1 MTTEVDR
8 PITAGRILGLA
19 LPALGVLAAPPL
31 YLLLD
36 TAVIGRLGAVE
47 LAALAAG
54 ATVFSMLT
62 AQLTFL
68 AYGTT
73 ARASRAFGRGD
84 VKGAVTEGVQATWVA
99 VFVGALLFA
108 LVQIFAGGITRLL
121 APDPDVAGAAA
132 GWLRIAAFGI
142 PLTLISQA
150 GNGWMRGV
158 QDTRRPSSWTASFL
172 AQDTRRPFLYVV
184 GGLGPAALIIVPLVG
199 WLGLNGSA
207 WAMIAGETLT
217 AVFFIRRLVDSA
229 TDRDVDKRPSWMLI
243 KRQLVLGRD
252 LILRSL
258 AFQVA
263 FLSAAGVAGR
273 LGAFSLGGHQIL
285 LQLWNLLS
293 LVLDSLAIA
302 AQTLVGAALGVG
314 SVAAARFTARRVIA
328 WSTVFAGVLAGVFAV
343 LDSLLPRAFTNADGV
358 LAAIA
363 EGPWW
368 ILVAMIPVGGV
379 VFAIDGVLLGAGD
392 AAFLRN
398 ATITAVVL
406 GFLPPVW
413 LTLAM
418 GWGLT
423 GVWSGLLAF
432 MVLRLIFV
440 AVRYR
445 GPKWTEAAGE
455 D

>member
-1 MTTEVDR
+1 MPADAVAR
-8 PITAGRILGLA
+8 PVTAGRILGLA

-36 TAVIGRLGAVE
+36 TAVVGRLGAVE

-73 ARASRAFGRGD
+73 ARASRAYGRGD
-84 VKGAVTEGVQATWVA
+84 VRGAVGEGVQATWVA
-99 VFVGALLFA
+99 VAVGLVLFGA
-108 LVQIFAGGITRLL
+108 VEISAGSITRLL
-121 APDPDVAGAAA
+121 APEPEVAAAAA
-132 GWLRIAAFGI
+132 GWLRIAAVGI
-142 PLTLISQA
+142 PLTLLAQA
-150 GNGWMRGV
+150 GNGWLRGI
-158 QDTRRPSSWTASFL
+158 QDTRRPLF
-172 AQDTRRPFLYVV
+172 YVV
-184 GGLGPAALIIVPLVG
+184 CGLGPAALAIVPLVS
-199 WLGLNGSA
+199 WLGLDGSA
-207 WAMIAGETLT
+207 WAMIGGESITAALFLRKLAASAGDLG
-217 AVFFIRRLVDSA
+217 
-229 TDRDVDKRPSWMLI
+229 VDKRPHWSLI
-243 KRQLVLGRD
+243 VRQLVLGRD

-273 LGAFSLGGHQIL
+273 IGAESLGAHQIM

-314 SVAAARFTARRVIA
+314 SVAVARFTARRVIA
-328 WSTVFAGVLAGVFAV
+328 WSTVFAAVLAGIFAAAHSV
-343 LDSLLPRAFTNADGV
+343 IPALFTTSGGV
-358 LAAIA
+358 LGAIA
-363 EGPWW
+363 SGPWW
-368 ILVAMIPVGGV
+368 LLVAMIPVGGV

-392 AAFLRN
+392 AAYLRN
-398 ATITAVVL
+398 ATIAAVVV

-413 LTLAM
+413 LTLSM

-423 GVWSGLLAF
+423 GVWWGLMAF
-432 MVLRLIFV
+432 MLLRLV
-440 AVRYR
+440 LVVVRYR
-445 GPKWTEAAGE
+445 GPRWAVAAGE
-455 D
+455 

>member
-1 MTTEVDR
+1 MTDEFDR
-8 PITAGRILGLA
+8 PVTAGRILGLA

-36 TAVIGRLGAVE
+36 TAVVGRLGTVE

-84 VKGAVTEGVQATWVA
+84 VRGAVTEGVQATWVA
-99 VFVGALLFA
+99 VFVGALLFV
-108 LVQIFAGGITRLL
+108 LVQVFAGGITRLL
-121 APDPDVAGAAA
+121 APDPAVTDAAA

-142 PLTLISQA
+142 PLTLVAQA
-150 GNGWMRGV
+150 GNGWMRGI
-158 QDTRRPSSWTASFL
+158 
-172 AQDTRRPFLYVV
+172 QDTRRPFLYVV
-184 GGLGPAALIIVPLVG
+184 GGLGPAAVAIVPLVA
-199 WLGLNGSA
+199 WLGLDGSA
-207 WAMIAGETLT
+207 WAMIGGETLT
-217 AVFFIRRLVDSA
+217 AAFFLRTLLASAADHEVDP
-229 TDRDVDKRPSWMLI
+229 RPHWSLI

-273 LGAFSLGGHQIL
+273 LGAESLGAHQIM

-302 AQTLVGAALGVG
+302 AQTLVGAALGIG
-314 SVAAARFTARRVIA
+314 SVATARFTARRVIA
-328 WSTVFAGVLAGVFAV
+328 WSTVFAGVLALGFA
-343 LDSLLPRAFTNADGV
+343 LGNSLVPSLFTTSDGV
-358 LAAIA
+358 LGAIA
-363 EGPWW
+363 DGPWW

-413 LTLAM
+413 LTLSM
-418 GWGLT
+418 GWELT
-423 GVWSGLLAF
+423 GVWWGLLTF
-432 MVLRLIFV
+432 MTLRLIFV

-445 GPKWTEAAGE
+445 GPKWAVTAGE
-455 D
+455 SDRR

>member
-1 MTTEVDR
+1 MTATHGGRV
-8 PITAGRILGLA
+8 TAGTVLGLA

-36 TAVIGRLGAVE
+36 TAVVGRLGAVE

-84 VKGAVTEGVQATWVA
+84 VRAAVTEGVQATWVA
-99 VFVGALLFA
+99 VFVGLVLFG
-108 LVQIFAGGITRLL
+108 LVELAAGVVTRLL
-121 APDPDVAGAAA
+121 APEPAVASAAA
-132 GWLRIAAFGI
+132 GWLRIAAAGI
-142 PLTLISQA
+142 PLTLVTQA
-150 GNGWMRGV
+150 GNGWLRGV
-158 QDTRRPSSWTASFL
+158 
-172 AQDTRRPFLYVV
+172 QDTRRPFLYVL
-184 GGLGPAALIIVPLVG
+184 GGLGPAALVIVPAVG
-199 WLGLNGSA
+199 RLGLDGSA
-207 WAMIAGETLT
+207 CAMVFGETLT
-217 AVFFIRRLVDSA
+217 AVYFIRRLVVSA
-229 TDRDVDKRPSWMLI
+229 ARHDVDWRPRRSLI
-243 KRQLVLGRD
+243 VRQLVLGRD

-273 LGAFSLGGHQIL
+273 LGANALGAHQIL

-314 SVAAARFTARRVIA
+314 SAAGARATARRVIA
-328 WSTVFAGVLAGVFAV
+328 WSAVFAAVLAGTFAVLAGV
-343 LDSLLPRAFTNADGV
+343 LPRAFTGDAGV
-358 LAAIA
+358 LAEIA
-363 EGPWW
+363 GGPWW
-368 ILVAMIPVGGV
+368 LLVAMIPVGGV

-392 AAFLRN
+392 AAFLRT
-398 ATITAVVL
+398 ATIAAVVL

-413 LTLAM
+413 LTLSM
-418 GWGLT
+418 GWGLS
-423 GVWSGLLAF
+423 GVWWGLTTF
-432 MVLRLIFV
+432 MCLRLVFV
-440 AVRYR
+440 VVRYR
-445 GPKWTEAAGE
+445 GPAWAVTG
-455 D
+455 

>member
-1 MTTEVDR
+1 MTIELGR
-8 PITAGRILGLA
+8 PVTAGRILGLA

-36 TAVIGRLGAVE
+36 TAVVGRLGAIE

-84 VKGAVTEGVQATWVA
+84 VRGAVAEGVQATWVA
-99 VFVGALLFA
+99 VFVGAILLA
-108 LVQIFAGGITRLL
+108 LVEVFAGGITRLL
-121 APDPDVAGAAA
+121 TPDADVATAAA

-142 PLTLISQA
+142 PLTLVAQA

-158 QDTRRPSSWTASFL
+158 
-172 AQDTRRPFLYVV
+172 QDTRRPFLYVV
-184 GGLGPAALIIVPLVG
+184 GGLGPAALCIVPLVG
-199 WLGLNGSA
+199 WLGLDGSA
-207 WAMIAGETLT
+207 WAMIIGETIT
-217 AVFFIRRLVDSA
+217 AALFLRKLAVSA
-229 TDRDVDKRPSWMLI
+229 SAQDVDKRPRWTLI

-328 WSTVFAGVLAGVFAV
+328 WSTVFAGVLAVAFAV
-343 LDSLLPRAFTNADGV
+343 LHGV
-358 LAAIA
+358 LPGLFTSSDDVIAAIA

-368 ILVAMIPVGGV
+368 ILVAMIPIGGV

-413 LTLAM
+413 LTLSM

-423 GVWSGLLAF
+423 GVWWGLLTF
-432 MVLRLIFV
+432 MLLRLVFV

-445 GPKWTEAAGE
+445 GPKWAVVAGE
-455 D
+455 

>member
-84 VKGAVTEGVQATWVA
+84 VRGAVAEGVQATWVA
-99 VFVGALLFA
+99 VFVGMLLSA
-108 LVQIFAGGITRLL
+108 IVEIFAGAITRLL
-121 APDPDVAGAAA
+121 APDPVVAGAAA
-132 GWLRIAAFGI
+132 GWLRIAAAGI
-142 PLTLISQA
+142 PLTLVAQA
-150 GNGWMRGV
+150 GNGWMRGI
-158 QDTRRPSSWTASFL
+158 
-172 AQDTRRPFLYVV
+172 QDTRRPFLYVV
-184 GGLGPAALIIVPLVG
+184 GGLGPAALMIVPLVG
-199 WLGLNGSA
+199 WLGLDGSA
-207 WAMIAGETLT
+207 WAMIAGETIT
-217 AVFFIRRLVDSA
+217 ASLFIRKLVASA
-229 TDRDVDKRPSWMLI
+229 SEQAVEKRPRWSLI

-328 WSTVFAGVLAGVFAV
+328 WSTVFAGVLAAAFAV
-343 LDSLLPRAFTNADGV
+343 LNGVLPRLFTDAGGV

-363 EGPWW
+363 AGPWW

-413 LTLAM
+413 LTLSM
-418 GWGLT
+418 DWGLT
-423 GVWSGLLAF
+423 GVWWGLLTF
-432 MVLRLIFV
+432 MVLRLVFV

-445 GPKWTEAAGE
+445 GPKWTVAAGE
-455 D
+455 

>member
-1 MTTEVDR
+1 MTGPGTAERGGAGHEPV
-8 PITAGRILGLA
+8 TAGRILGLA

-36 TAVIGRLGAVE
+36 TAVVGRLGAVE

-84 VKGAVTEGVQATWVA
+84 VRGAVTEGVQATWVA
-99 VFVGALLFA
+99 VFVGAILFA
-108 LVQIFAGGITRLL
+108 LVEVFARGITGLL
-121 APDPDVAGAAA
+121 APQPEVAGAAA
-132 GWLRIAAFGI
+132 GWLRIAAAGI
-142 PLTLISQA
+142 PLTLIAQA
-150 GNGWMRGV
+150 GNGWLRGV
-158 QDTRRPSSWTASFL
+158 QDTRRPL
-172 AQDTRRPFLYVV
+172 LYVV
-184 GGLGPAALIIVPLVG
+184 GGLGPAALAIVPLVG
-199 WLGLNGSA
+199 WLGLPGSA
-207 WAMIAGETLT
+207 WAMVFGETIT
-217 AVFFIRRLVDSA
+217 ATLFIARLARSS
-229 TDRDVDKRPSWMLI
+229 RKLDVPVRPSTALI
-243 KRQLVLGRD
+243 GRQLVLGRD

-273 LGAFSLGGHQIL
+273 LGPNSLGGHQIL

-302 AQTLVGAALGVG
+302 AQTLVGAALGIG
-314 SVAAARFTARRVIA
+314 SIAAARFTARRVIA
-328 WSTVFAGVLAGVFAV
+328 WSTVFAGVLAV
-343 LDSLLPRAFTNADGV
+343 AFGV
-358 LAAIA
+358 LHGVIPRLFTSSGGVVDAIA
-363 EGPWW
+363 AGPWW

-398 ATITAVVL
+398 ATIAAVVL

-413 LTLAM
+413 LTLSM

-423 GVWSGLLAF
+423 GVWWGLLTF
-432 MVLRLIFV
+432 MLLRLVFV
-440 AVRYR
+440 AARYR
-445 GPKWTEAAGE
+445 GPKWHADAGAN
-455 D
+455 

>member
-1 MTTEVDR
+1 MDR

-36 TAVIGRLGAVE
+36 TAVVGRLGAVE

-158 QDTRRPSSWTASFL
+158 
-172 AQDTRRPFLYVV
+172 QDTRRPFLYVV

>member
-1 MTTEVDR
+1 M
-8 PITAGRILGLA
+8 
-19 LPALGVLAAPPL
+19 
-31 YLLLD
+31 
-36 TAVIGRLGAVE
+36 
-47 LAALAAG
+47 
-54 ATVFSMLT
+54 
-62 AQLTFL
+62 
-68 AYGTT
+68 
-73 ARASRAFGRGD
+73 
-84 VKGAVTEGVQATWVA
+84 
-99 VFVGALLFA
+99 
-108 LVQIFAGGITRLL
+108 
-121 APDPDVAGAAA
+121 AGAAA
-132 GWLRIAAFGI
+132 GWLRIAAAGI
-142 PLTLISQA
+142 PLTLVAQA
-150 GNGWMRGV
+150 GNGWMRGI
-158 QDTRRPSSWTASFL
+158 
-172 AQDTRRPFLYVV
+172 QDTRRPFLYVV
-184 GGLGPAALIIVPLVG
+184 GGLGPAALMIVPLVG
-199 WLGLNGSA
+199 WLGLDGSA
-207 WAMIAGETLT
+207 WAMIAGETIT
-217 AVFFIRRLVDSA
+217 ASLFIRKLVASA
-229 TDRDVDKRPSWMLI
+229 SEQAVEKRPRWSLI

-314 SVAAARFTARRVIA
+314 SVSAARFTARRVIA
-328 WSTVFAGVLAGVFAV
+328 WSTVFAGVLAAAFAV
-343 LDSLLPRAFTNADGV
+343 LNGVLPRLFTDAGGV

-363 EGPWW
+363 AGPWW

-413 LTLAM
+413 LTLSM
-418 GWGLT
+418 DWGLT
-423 GVWSGLLAF
+423 GVWWGLLTF
-432 MVLRLIFV
+432 MVLRLVFV

-445 GPKWTEAAGE
+445 GPKWTVAAGE
-455 D
+455 

>member
-1 MTTEVDR
+1 MTGETPRGGEAGPGTAPRETER
-8 PITAGRILGLA
+8 PVTAGRILGLA

-36 TAVIGRLGAVE
+36 TAVVGRLGAIE

-84 VKGAVTEGVQATWVA
+84 VRGAVSEGVQATWVA
-99 VFVGALLFA
+99 VLVGMLLFV
-108 LVQIFAGGITRLL
+108 LVEVFARTITGWLTPE
-121 APDPDVAGAAA
+121 AAVADAAA
-132 GWLRIAAFGI
+132 TWLRVVAAGI
-142 PLTLISQA
+142 PLTLIAQA
-150 GNGWMRGV
+150 GNGWLRGV
-158 QDTRRPSSWTASFL
+158 QDTRRPL
-172 AQDTRRPFLYVV
+172 LYVLA
-184 GGLGPAALIIVPLVG
+184 GLIPAAIAIVPLVQ
-199 WLGLNGSA
+199 WLGLAGSA
-207 WAMIAGETLT
+207 WSTVLGETIT
-217 AVFFIRRLVDSA
+217 ASLFISGLVRTSGELDVTARPRLA
-229 TDRDVDKRPSWMLI
+229 LI

-273 LGAFSLGGHQIL
+273 LGAFSLGGHQIM

-302 AQTLVGAALGVG
+302 AQTLVGAALGIG

-328 WSTVFAGVLAGVFAV
+328 WSTVFAGVLAAGFAV
-343 LDSLLPRAFTNADGV
+343 LHGVLPGLFTTSDGV
-358 LAAIA
+358 VAAIA

-368 ILVAMIPVGGV
+368 ILVTMIPVGGI

-398 ATITAVVL
+398 ATIAAVVL

-413 LTLAM
+413 LTLSM
-418 GWGLT
+418 DWGLT
-423 GVWSGLLAF
+423 GVWWGLLTF
-432 MVLRLIFV
+432 MLLRLIFV
-440 AVRYR
+440 SVRYR
-445 GPKWTEAAGE
+445 GPKWTVAAGE
-455 D
+455 